1 MAYKRT
7 NRLLRKRNESKINII
22 LTRSP
27 VMGEHNKRNDMK
39 ELENHQ
45 QEIESSRV
53 GGFGGSDAA
62 MFLRIAKKGGVEGLS
77 NSDLYRIAVAM
88 GIKPY
93 VPVSPT
99 EAMNNGHTFEDSYAR
114 YLDAQGKPYQR
125 EVKLIAECQPANF
138 HIFAHADFVF
148 REKVY
153 KKPNKIVLVHECKF
167 IADEEKTADDVA
179 ETYKAQLQWYYLLGA
194 EYVNLIRGYGDP
206 EHPHTQNLAIDED
219 ENIIDELKLGIR
231 LLDEAISDG
240 WEPNVEAEFASDMSK
255 KMQNI
260 IADYERLKFEKNAID
275 EKLEELQ
282 KQIIEY
288 MSIGNV
294 FKISGSLGTITRTAD
309 SVVESF
315 DSKKFEKE
323 NPDLYKNYIKKS
335 TRKGSIRYTMN
346 KL

>member
-1 MAYKRT
+1 
-7 NRLLRKRNESKINII
+7 
-22 LTRSP
+22 
-27 VMGEHNKRNDMK
+27 MK
-39 ELENHQ
+39 ELEQQQHQ
-45 QEIESSRV
+45 QEIETSRV

-62 MFLRIAKKGGVEGLS
+62 LFLRIAKKGGVDGLS

-99 EAMNNGHTFEDSYAR
+99 EAMNNGHIFEDSYAR

-125 EVKLIAECQPANF
+125 EVKLIAECQPENF
-138 HIFAHADFVF
+138 HIFAHADFVINNCV
-148 REKVY
+148 E
-153 KKPNKIVLVHECKF
+153 ECKF
-167 IADEEKTADDVA
+167 IQDEEKNIKDVA
-179 ETYKAQLQWYYLLGA
+179 KTYEAQLQWYYMLGV
-194 EYVNLIRGYGDP
+194 EYVNLIRGYSEP
-206 EHPHTQNLAIDED
+206 EYPIFQDLVIDKD

-240 WEPNVEAEFASDMSK
+240 WVPEIEEEFACTMSE

-260 IADYERLKFEKNAID
+260 IADYERLKFEKSAID

-282 KQIIEY
+282 KQIVEY
-288 MSIGNV
+288 MTIGNV
-294 FKISGSLGTITRTAD
+294 AKINATLGTISRTAD

-323 NPDLYKNYIKKS
+323 NPELYRNYLKKS
-335 TRKGSIRYTMN
+335 TRKGSIRYTIN
-346 KL
+346 K

>member
-1 MAYKRT
+1 
-7 NRLLRKRNESKINII
+7 
-22 LTRSP
+22 
-27 VMGEHNKRNDMK
+27 MGEHNKKKTME
-39 ELENHQ
+39 ELNKHQ
-45 QEIESSRV
+45 QEIQSTRV

-62 MFLRIAKKGGVEGLS
+62 LFLRIAKKGGVDGLS
-77 NSDLYRIAVAM
+77 NTDLYRIAVAM

-93 VPVSPT
+93 VPVPVT
-99 EAMNNGHTFEDSYAR
+99 DAMQNGHVFEDSYAR
-114 YLDAQGKPYQR
+114 MLKDSGKPFER
-125 EVKLIAECQPANF
+125 EVKLIAEYQPANF

-148 REKVY
+148 AENIY
-153 KKPNKIVLVHECKF
+153 KSKSKEKIVLVHECKF
-167 IADEEKTADDVA
+167 IADEEKTTNDVA
-179 ETYKAQLQWYYLLGA
+179 KTYEAQLQWYYMLGV

-240 WEPNVEAEFASDMSK
+240 WVPEIEEEYAAAMSE

-260 IADYERLKFEKNAID
+260 IADYERLKFEKSAID

-282 KQIIEY
+282 KQIVEY
-288 MSIGNV
+288 MTIGNV
-294 FKISGSLGTITRTAD
+294 AKINATLGTISRTAD

-323 NPDLYKNYIKKS
+323 NPELYKNYIKKS
-335 TRKGSIRYTMN
+335 TRKGSLRYTMN

>member
-1 MAYKRT
+1 
-7 NRLLRKRNESKINII
+7 
-22 LTRSP
+22 
-27 VMGEHNKRNDMK
+27 MK

-45 QEIESSRV
+45 QEIETSRV

-77 NSDLYRIAVAM
+77 NTDLYRIAVAM

-99 EAMNNGHTFEDSYAR
+99 EAMNNGHIFEDSYAR
-114 YLDAQGKPYQR
+114 MLKDSGKPFER
-125 EVKLIAECQPANF
+125 EVKLMAECQPRHFA
-138 HIFAHADFVF
+138 IFAHADFINDNYV
-148 REKVY
+148 E
-153 KKPNKIVLVHECKF
+153 ECKF
-167 IADEEKTADDVA
+167 IADESKTANNVA
-179 ETYKAQLQWYYLLGA
+179 KTYEAQLQWYYMLSVECVDL
-194 EYVNLIRGYGDP
+194 VRGYGNP
-206 EHPHTQNLAIDED
+206 EFPIIQHISIDED
-219 ENIIDELKLGIR
+219 ESIVEQLLQGIQI
-231 LLDEAISDG
+231 LDDAIESG
-240 WEPNVEAEFASDMSK
+240 WVPEIEEEFACTMSE

-260 IADYERLKFEKNAID
+260 ITDYERLKFEKSAID

-294 FKISGSLGTITRTAD
+294 FKISGTLGTISRTAD

-323 NPDLYKNYIKKS
+323 NPDVYKQYIKKS
-335 TRKGSIRYTMN
+335 TRKGSIRYTIN
-346 KL
+346 K